1 MTVQDKQNQILPLFE
16 HLTSLT
22 RGGLDRTESDVRL
35 RRIGRLPRGTLFSCF
50 HSEHLKEATELYQI
64 LYKADSFADFI
75 HLAQQARDI
84 VNEGLFVYSAS
95 VAILHRDD
103 CRGVT
108 VPPIQEIFPDR
119 FIPAETVNQA
129 VKADLRR
136 QSPDEEVVVEIQE
149 TGNILDPEHK
159 LAYFREDI
167 GANAHHWHWHIV
179 YPATWDAAVMSK
191 VKDRKGELFYYM
203 HEQMCARYDCDRLS
217 TGLRRMI
224 PFHNFDEEL
233 EGYAPHLTSLVSGLN
248 YASRPAGLH
257 LRDLVDFVDVQDM
270 SRWRERL
277 MYSIDIGY
285 VFDHEGQEIPLDA
298 EHGIDILG
306 ALLESSHDSL
316 NVEYYGNLHNS
327 GHVMMARIH
336 DPDGRFRENPGVMS
350 DTSTSLRDPIFY
362 RYHRFIDNAFQEY
375 KATLPCYEA
384 KDLDFKG
391 VEIVNVTVN
400 AKSPNVINTFMKEGT
415 LELSHG
421 ISLKG
426 SVKVKY
432 HHLDHDPFTYSISVE
447 NKTGDA
453 KHATVRIFLG
463 PTQDELGNALRL
475 NEQRRFF
482 IELDKF
488 HAELAAGKNTIT
500 RKSSD
505 SSVTVSHTPSFEQ
518 LQRGEGVDENTTEF
532 CSCGWPEHLLVP
544 RGTYKGMDFELFV
557 MLTDYEQDHV
567 GTHNDHALCSDAVS
581 YCGAKDSKYPD
592 KRAMGFPFDRV
603 IKARTIAEFA
613 TKNMSFTDVKIQFKD
628 QV

>member
-1 MTVQDKQNQILPLFE
+1 MTVQDKQRQILPLFE

-22 RGGLDRTESDVRL
+22 GGLNRAESDVRL
-35 RRIGRLPRGTLFSCF
+35 RRVGRLPRGTLFSCF

-84 VNEGLFVYSAS
+84 VNEGLFVYAAS

-103 CRGVT
+103 CQGVT

-129 VKADLRR
+129 VKADLQRH
-136 QSPDEEVVVEIQE
+136 SADELVLVEIQE
-149 TGNILDPEHK
+149 TGNILDSEHK

-179 YPATWDAAVMSK
+179 YPATWDASVMGK

-203 HEQMCARYDCDRLS
+203 HQQMCARYDCDRLS

-224 PFHNFDEEL
+224 PFHNFDEKL
-233 EGYAPHLTSLVSGLN
+233 EGYSPHLTSLVSGLN
-248 YASRPAGLH
+248 YASRPSGLH

-270 SRWRERL
+270 ARWRERL
-277 MYSIDIGY
+277 LYSIDIGH
-285 VFDHEGQEIPLDA
+285 VIDHEGQEIPLDA

-306 ALLESSHDSL
+306 ALMERSHDSL
-316 NVEYYGNLHNS
+316 NQDYYGNLHNS

-375 KATLPCYEA
+375 KATLPRYEP
-384 KDLDFKG
+384 KDLEFKG

-400 AKSPNVINTFMKEGT
+400 AKSPNVINTFMKEAK

-426 SVKVKY
+426 TVKVRY

-447 NKTGDA
+447 NKTGDV

-463 PTQDELGNALRL
+463 PTQDELGNRLRL

-488 HAELAAGKNTIT
+488 HAELTAGKNTIT

-518 LQRGEGVDENTTEF
+518 LQSGEGVDENTTEF

-544 RGTYKGMDFELFV
+544 RGTYKGMDFQLFV
-557 MLTDYEQDHV
+557 MLTDYAEDHV
-567 GTHNDHALCSDAVS
+567 GGHNGQALCSDAVS

-603 IKARTIAEFA
+603 IKARTIGDFS
-613 TKNMSFTDVKIQFKD
+613 TPNMSFTDVKIQFKD